1 MHSSLTDFSCTPV
14 LMLDRRSLRA
24 SEMGGG
30 AGCSLVVVGFEEGAE
45 SGGGGGGRGAP
56 ENILMQIW
64 SKV

>member
-30 AGCSLVVVGFEEGAE
+30 AGCSLVVVGFEESAE
-45 SGGGGGGRGAP
+45 SGGGGANPTKGHQRGRG
-56 ENILMQIW
+56 IIIC
-64 SKV
+64 